1 MDHCNLQRGN
11 KSKRF
16 KHHTCY
22 ERRKVYGMLA
32 CFSYDS
38 WEFFIVRSGTAHTG
52 KNPVRSI
59 DRPDDY
65 ENNEDGGGVFI
76 DGRSRGLSPTG
87 NYWILTIA
95 KIPSTEKDGG

>member
-1 MDHCNLQRGN
+1 VKQYC
-11 KSKRF
+11 
-16 KHHTCY
+16 
-22 ERRKVYGMLA
+22 
-32 CFSYDS
+32 

-76 DGRSRGLSPTG
+76 DGRHRQRLWKFEKILKPTG
-87 NYWILTIA
+87 KSHNKQLYVKWLNWPN
-95 KIPSTEKDGG
+95 KFDPW